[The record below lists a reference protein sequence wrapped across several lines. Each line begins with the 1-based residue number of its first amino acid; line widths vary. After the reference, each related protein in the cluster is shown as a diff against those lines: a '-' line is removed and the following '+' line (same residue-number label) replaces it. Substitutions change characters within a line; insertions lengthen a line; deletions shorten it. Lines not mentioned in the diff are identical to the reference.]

1 MSSTSRLF
9 VFICLIAVAMPDW
22 GSLSGT
28 AVKILKIAW
37 LYIVTGTRG

>member
-1 MSSTSRLF
+1 MSSTARLF
-9 VFICLIAVAMPDW
+9 LVVCFIALATPNRE
-22 GSLSGT
+22 SLSGT